1 MLPGRHRALAQEAP
15 RGQTNEHPNPDDKS
29 AQTAHR
35 VQQVSSPSEQHSEIY
50 QAAWLLLPTGQKY
63 CPVRWLS
70 RPSPAP
76 TFASDTPFHT
86 VGCVQEFLG
95 FPGPRVACG
104 SIRLTRQAFLD
115 EHPSRHH
122 PGHANTGPAQHRH
135 ADRHQH
141 TQETKIPRSTI
152 WRK

>member
-50 QAAWLLLPTGQKY
+50 QAASLLLPTGQT
-63 CPVRWLS
+63 CCQVRWPN

-95 FPGPRVACG
+95 FPGPRAACG
-104 SIRLTRQAFLD
+104 LIRLTRQAFLD
-115 EHPSRHH
+115 EHPERHRR
-122 PGHANTGPAQHRH
+122 GHANTERVQHHHGDRPRH
-135 ADRHQH
+135 TRA
-141 TQETKIPRSTI
+141 TEILRSTI
-152 WRK
+152 WQK